1 MLPYF
6 NLKIMADTN
15 NELVPEKKERRK
27 REKKVIADNP
37 ATRGVDD
44 SDEWPVEAAYLEMK
58 FDPQKKY
65 MFELAVQNAERE
77 MPVIEVDGQKSR
89 AIPTDKYKPYQN
101 IVLTSQ
107 VIWKG
112 QRRICRYYDGCSSI
126 FADEQPRDD
135 KEITQ
140 FIKVT
145 QPRAFL
151 KGKFG
156 AYGDEKMLLLYLMIC
171 SWNEESPFRTRSAN
185 VIFKASDTVKIAS
198 AESKKLDETER
209 ALQLAKDASRTKM
222 VIHAAFLGI
231 ETEDFDSGN
240 PLTDAEI
247 RTKYRRR
254 ALQDA
259 AYFIESYGNKS
270 IEVKYYINQALIKGL
285 ITNKFNPNK
294 ATWQNGKE
302 ICDISGLKSNDAI
315 GEKIFEFSQLEDG
328 QEFVIQLRALF
339 S

>member
-1 MLPYF
+1 
-6 NLKIMADTN
+6 MADTN
-15 NELVPEKKERRK
+15 NELVPEKKERKK
-27 REKKVIADNP
+27 REPKKIEAQPVIEK
-37 ATRGVDD
+37 VDEK
-44 SDEWPVEAAYLEMK
+44 EWPVEAAYLAME

-89 AIPTDKYKPYQN
+89 QIPTEKYKPYQN

-126 FADEQPRDD
+126 FADEQPKD
-135 KEITQ
+135 KEEIDQ

-198 AESKKLDETER
+198 AEAKKLDETER
-209 ALQLAKDASRTKM
+209 ALQLAKDASKVKM
-222 VIHAAFLGI
+222 IIHSAFLGI
-231 ETEDFDSGN
+231 ETEDYDSGN
-240 PLTDAEI
+240 ELTEAEI

-328 QEFVIQLRALF
+328 QEFTIQLRALF
-339 S
+339 N

>member
-1 MLPYF
+1 
-6 NLKIMADTN
+6 MADTN
-15 NELVPEKKERRK
+15 NELVPEKEKKERKK
-27 REKKVIADNP
+27 REPKIQSDKPVTQN
-37 ATRGVDD
+37 VDD
-44 SDEWPVEAAYLEMK
+44 SDKWPVEAAYLAME

-65 MFELAVQNAERE
+65 MFELAVQNMERE
-77 MPVIEVDGQKSR
+77 MPVIEVEGQKSR
-89 AIPTDKYKPYQN
+89 IIKTDKYKPYQN

-112 QRRICRYYDGCSSI
+112 QRRICRYYDGCTSI
-126 FADEQPRDD
+126 FADEQPKD
-135 KEITQ
+135 KEEIDQ
-140 FIKVT
+140 YIKIT

-156 AYGDEKMLLLYLMIC
+156 VYGDEKMLLLYLMIC

-198 AESKKLDETER
+198 AESAKLDETER
-209 ALQLAKDASRTKM
+209 ALQLAKDASRIKM
-222 VIHAAFLGI
+222 IIHSAFLGI

-240 PLTDAEI
+240 PLTD
-247 RTKYRRR
+247 
-254 ALQDA
+254 
-259 AYFIESYGNKS
+259 
-270 IEVKYYINQALIKGL
+270 
-285 ITNKFNPNK
+285 
-294 ATWQNGKE
+294 KE

-328 QEFVIQLRALF
+328 QEFTIQLKALF

>member
-1 MLPYF
+1 
-6 NLKIMADTN
+6 MADTN
-15 NELVPEKKERRK
+15 NELVPEKKERKK
-27 REKKVIADNP
+27 REPKQIVANKP
-37 ATRGVDD
+37 AVEIIDD
-44 SDEWPVEAAYLEMK
+44 SDRWPVEAEYSKMT

-77 MPVIEVDGQKSR
+77 LPVIEVEGQKSR
-89 AIPTDKYKPYQN
+89 AIPTEKYKPYQN

-107 VIWKG
+107 IIWKG
-112 QRRICRYYDGCSSI
+112 QRRILRYYDGCSSI
-126 FADEQPRDD
+126 FADEQPKD
-135 KEITQ
+135 KEEIDQ

-156 AYGDEKMLLLYLMIC
+156 AYGDEKMLLLYLMMC

-185 VIFKASDTVKIAS
+185 VIFKASDTVKVAS
-198 AESKKLDETER
+198 AEAKKLDETER

-222 VIHAAFLGI
+222 IIHSAFLGI

-240 PLTDAEI
+240 ELTEAEI

-259 AYFIESYGNKS
+259 VYFIESYGNKS
-270 IEVKYYINQALIKGL
+270 IETKYYINQALIKGL

-315 GEKIFEFSQLEDG
+315 GEKVFEFSQLEDG
-328 QEFVIQLRALF
+328 QEFQIQLKALF

>member
-1 MLPYF
+1 
-6 NLKIMADTN
+6 MADTN

-27 REKKVIADNP
+27 REPKNIEAQPVIEKIDDN
-37 ATRGVDD
+37 DK
-44 SDEWPVEAAYLEMK
+44 WPVEAAYLAME

-77 MPVIEVDGQKSR
+77 LPVIEVDGQKSR
-89 AIPTDKYKPYQN
+89 AIPTERYKPYQN

-112 QRRICRYYDGCSSI
+112 QRRILRYYDGCSSI
-126 FADEQPRDD
+126 FADEQPKD
-135 KEITQ
+135 KAEIDQ

-156 AYGDEKMLLLYLMIC
+156 AYGDEKMLLLYMMVC

-185 VIFKASDTVKIAS
+185 VIFKASDTVKVAS

-222 VIHAAFLGI
+222 IIHAAFLGI

-259 AYFIESYGNKS
+259 SYFIDSYGNKS
-270 IEVKYYINQALIKGL
+270 IETKYYINQALIKGI

-302 ICDISGLKSNDAI
+302 ICDISGLRSNDAI
-315 GEKIFEFSQLEDG
+315 GEKVFEFSQLEDG
-328 QEFVIQLRALF
+328 QEFQIQLKALF

>member
-1 MLPYF
+1 
-6 NLKIMADTN
+6 MADTN
-15 NELVPEKKERRK
+15 NELVPEKKERKK
-27 REKKVIADNP
+27 REPKPIKAQSVVEK
-37 ATRGVDD
+37 VDD
-44 SDEWPVEAAYLEMK
+44 SDDWPVEAAYLAMK
-58 FDPQKKY
+58 FDSQKKY
-65 MFELAVQNAERE
+65 MFELAVQNPERE
-77 MPVIEVDGQKSR
+77 MAVIEVDGQKSR
-89 AIPTDKYKPYQN
+89 PIPTEKYKPYQN

-107 VIWKG
+107 IIWKG

-126 FADEQPRDD
+126 FADEQPKD
-135 KEITQ
+135 KEEIDQ

-185 VIFKASDTVKIAS
+185 VIFKATDTVKIAS
-198 AESKKLDETER
+198 VEAKKLDETER
-209 ALQLAKDASRTKM
+209 ALELAKSASKTKM
-222 VIHAAFLGI
+222 IIHSAFLGI
-231 ETEDFDSGN
+231 ETVDFDSGN
-240 PLTDAEI
+240 ELEESEI
-247 RTKYRRR
+247 RTKYRRM

-270 IEVKYYINQALIKGL
+270 IETKYYINQALIKGL

-328 QEFVIQLRALF
+328 QEFQIQLKALF

>member
-1 MLPYF
+1 
-6 NLKIMADTN
+6 MADTN
-15 NELVPEKKERRK
+15 NELVPEKKERKK
-27 REKKVIADNP
+27 REPKPEIERAGVKKE
-37 ATRGVDD
+37 DD
-44 SDEWPVEAAYLEMK
+44 SAEYPVEAAYLAMT
-58 FDPQKKY
+58 FDHTKKY
-65 MFELAVQNAERE
+65 MFELATQNIERE

-89 AIPTDKYKPYQN
+89 AIPTEKYKPYQN

-107 VIWKG
+107 IIWKG
-112 QRRICRYYDGCSSI
+112 QRRILRYYDGCTSI
-126 FADEQPRDD
+126 FADEQPKD
-135 KEITQ
+135 KEEIDQ

-145 QPRAFL
+145 QQRFFT

-171 SWNEESPFRTRSAN
+171 SWNADSPFRTRSAN
-185 VIFKASDTVKIAS
+185 EIFRATDTMKIATK
-198 AESKKLDETER
+198 ESDKLDQTER
-209 ALQLAKDASRTKM
+209 ALQLAKDASKTKM
-222 VIHAAFLGI
+222 LIHSAFLGV
-231 ETEDFDSGN
+231 ETLDFDSGN
-240 PLTDAEI
+240 ELTEKEI

-254 ALQDA
+254 ALEDA

-315 GEKIFEFSQLEDG
+315 GDKIFEFSQLEDG

-339 S
+339 N

>member
-1 MLPYF
+1 
-6 NLKIMADTN
+6 MADTN
-15 NELVPEKKERRK
+15 NELVPEKKERKK
-27 REKKVIADNP
+27 REPKPIVVKTVEKGDN
-37 ATRGVDD
+37 DD
-44 SDEWPVEAAYLEMK
+44 RWRVEAEYLAME

-77 MPVIEVDGQKSR
+77 LPVIEVEGQKSR
-89 AIPTDKYKPYQN
+89 PIPTEKYKPYQN

-107 VIWKG
+107 IIWKG
-112 QRRICRYYDGCSSI
+112 QRRILRYYDGCSSI
-126 FADEQPRDD
+126 FADEQPKD
-135 KEITQ
+135 KEEIDQ

-185 VIFKASDTVKIAS
+185 VIFKASDTVKVAS
-198 AESKKLDETER
+198 AEAKKLDETER
-209 ALQLAKDASRTKM
+209 ALQLAKDASKTKM
-222 VIHAAFLGI
+222 IIHSAFLGI

-240 PLTDAEI
+240 ELTEGEI

-270 IEVKYYINQALIKGL
+270 IETKYYINQALIKGL

-328 QEFVIQLRALF
+328 QEFQIQLKALF

>member
-1 MLPYF
+1 
-6 NLKIMADTN
+6 MADTN
-15 NELVPEKKERRK
+15 NELVPEKKERKK
-27 REKKVIADNP
+27 REHKAPIAPPVIQKI
-37 ATRGVDD
+37 DD
-44 SDEWPVEAAYLEMK
+44 SEQYPVEAAYIAMI
-58 FDPQKKY
+58 FDSTKKY
-65 MFELAVQNAERE
+65 MFELATQNMERE
-77 MPVIEVDGQKSR
+77 MPVIEVDGQRSR
-89 AIPTDKYKPYQN
+89 PIPTEKFKPYQN

-107 VIWKG
+107 IIWKG
-112 QRRICRYYDGCSSI
+112 QRRILRYYDGCTSI
-126 FADEQPRDD
+126 FADEQPKDKDD
-135 KEITQ
+135 IDQ

-156 AYGDEKMLLLYLMIC
+156 AYGDEKMLLMYLNIC
-171 SWNEESPFRTRSAN
+171 SWNANSPFRTRAAN
-185 VIFKASDTVKIAS
+185 AIFIATDTMKIAS
-198 AESKKLDETER
+198 VESAKLDETER

-222 VIHAAFLGI
+222 MIHAAYLGI

-240 PLTDAEI
+240 ELTDTEI

-259 AYFIESYGNKS
+259 TYFIDSYGNKA

-294 ATWQNGKE
+294 LTWQNGKE

-315 GEKIFEFSQLEDG
+315 GEKAFEFSQLEDG
-328 QEFVIQLRALF
+328 AEFGIQLRALF

>member
-1 MLPYF
+1 
-6 NLKIMADTN
+6 MADTN
-15 NELVPEKKERRK
+15 NELVPEVTESKKRGPKPKKIEEDSER
-27 REKKVIADNP
+27 
-37 ATRGVDD
+37 
-44 SDEWPVEAAYLEMK
+44 WPVEAEYLAME

-65 MFELAVQNAERE
+65 MFELAVQNSERE
-77 MPVIEVDGQKSR
+77 LPVIEVDGQKSR
-89 AIPTDKYKPYQN
+89 PIPTDKFPPYRN

-107 VIWKG
+107 IIWKG
-112 QRRICRYYDGCSSI
+112 QRRILRYYDGCSSI
-126 FADEQPRDD
+126 FADEQPKD
-135 KEITQ
+135 KEEIDQ

-145 QPRAFL
+145 QRREFI

-156 AYGDEKMLLLYLMIC
+156 AYGDERMLILYLMMC
-171 SWNEESPFRTRSAN
+171 SWNEESPFRTRRAD
-185 VIFKASDTVKIAS
+185 VIFKASDTVKVAS
-198 AESKKLDETER
+198 VEAKKLDETER
-209 ALQLAKDASRTKM
+209 ALQLAKDASRIKM
-222 VIHAAFLGI
+222 IIHSAFLGI

-240 PLTDAEI
+240 ELTEAEI

-270 IEVKYYINQALIKGL
+270 IETKYYINQALIKGL

-315 GEKIFEFSQLEDG
+315 GEKVFEFSQLEDG
-328 QEFVIQLRALF
+328 QEFQIQLKALF

>member
-1 MLPYF
+1 
-6 NLKIMADTN
+6 MADTN
-15 NELVPEKKERRK
+15 NELVPETKEHKK
-27 REKKVIADNP
+27 REPKPIKAQPV
-37 ATRGVDD
+37 VEKDD
-44 SDEWPVEAAYLEMK
+44 SDKWPVEAAYLAME

-89 AIPTDKYKPYQN
+89 AIPTEKFKPYQN

-107 VIWKG
+107 IIWKG

-126 FADEQPRDD
+126 FADEQPKD
-135 KEITQ
+135 KEEIDQ

-185 VIFKASDTVKIAS
+185 VIFKATDTVKIAS
-198 AESKKLDETER
+198 AEAKKLDETER
-209 ALQLAKDASRTKM
+209 ALELAKSASKTKM
-222 VIHAAFLGI
+222 IIHSAFLGI
-231 ETEDFDSGN
+231 ETEDYDSGN
-240 PLTDAEI
+240 ELTEGEI
-247 RTKYRRR
+247 RIKYRRR

-270 IEVKYYINQALIKGL
+270 IETKYYINQALLKGL
-285 ITNKFNPNK
+285 ITNKFNPNR

-328 QEFVIQLRALF
+328 QEFQIQLKALF

>member
-1 MLPYF
+1 
-6 NLKIMADTN
+6 MADAN
-15 NELVPEKKERRK
+15 NELAPVEKKERKK
-27 REKKVIADNP
+27 REPKFIVAQPEIQK
-37 ATRGVDD
+37 VDD
-44 SDEWPVEAAYLEMK
+44 SEKWPVEAAYLAMTFEHS
-58 FDPQKKY
+58 KKY
-65 MFELAVQNAERE
+65 MFELATQNMERE

-89 AIPTDKYKPYQN
+89 AIPSEKYKPYQN

-107 VIWKG
+107 IIWKG
-112 QRRICRYYDGCSSI
+112 QRRILRYYDGCTSI
-126 FADEQPRDD
+126 FADEQPKD
-135 KEITQ
+135 KEEIDA

-156 AYGDEKMLLLYLMIC
+156 AYGDEKMLLMYLMIC
-171 SWNEESPFRTRSAN
+171 SWNADSPFRTRSAN
-185 VIFKASDTVKIAS
+185 EIFKATDTVKIAS
-198 AESKKLDETER
+198 TESAKLDETER

-222 VIHAAFLGI
+222 LIHSAFLGI
-231 ETEDFDSGN
+231 ETLDFDSGN
-240 PLTDAEI
+240 ELTDSEI

-328 QEFVIQLRALF
+328 QEFTIQLRALF